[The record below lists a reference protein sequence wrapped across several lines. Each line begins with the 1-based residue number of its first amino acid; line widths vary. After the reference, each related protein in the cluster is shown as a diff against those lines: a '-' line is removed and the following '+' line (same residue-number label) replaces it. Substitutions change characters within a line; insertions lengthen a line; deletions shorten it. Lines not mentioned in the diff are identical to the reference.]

1 MRTLILSCNTG
12 EGHNSCAKAIKEVY
26 DAKGEVCRIE
36 DALGFISKRVSRF
49 VSGWHT
55 RIYRYCPG
63 WFRRGYGYSEQHPVL
78 FQEYS
83 WVYRLLTKGVEELC
97 RLICEEKYDTVICTH
112 VFPALMVTEMRK
124 RYPALS
130 LRAGFVA
137 TDYTCSP
144 STETS
149 DLDVYFIPDDT
160 LAEEFVQKGVPGE
173 KLVGSGIPVRQM
185 FCRNLEKEAAK
196 RRLHILPGQKHLLMM
211 CGSMGCGP
219 MARLASALAERME
232 EHWVLTIV
240 CGTNRRLYGQLSRRF
255 ASLPNVHV
263 QGYVADMSALMDS
276 ADLYLT
282 KPGGISVTE
291 AAGKCLP
298 MVFID
303 AVAGCE
309 EYNKQYFLAAGGA
322 AAGTDVNDL
331 AAACCALL
339 AEDAAREEMAEALSR
354 QRKEN
359 AAAMIYHDMTGART

>member
-26 DAKGEVCRIE
+26 DAKGEVCQIE

-49 VSGWHT
+49 ISSWHT
-55 RIYRYCPG
+55 RIYRHCPG

-78 FQEYS
+78 FQERS
-83 WVYRLLTKGVEELC
+83 LVYRLLTKGAEGIY
-97 RLICEEKYDTVICTH
+97 RLICEENYDTVICTH
-112 VFPALMVTEMRK
+112 VFPALMMTEVLK
-124 RYPALS
+124 RYPMMQ
-130 LRAGFVA
+130 LRTGFVA

-144 STETS
+144 STEIS
-149 DLDVYFIPDDT
+149 DLDVYFIPDAA
-160 LAEEFVQKGVPGE
+160 LAEEFIQKGVPKE
-173 KLVGSGIPVRQM
+173 KLVGSGIPIRQM
-185 FCRNLEKEAAK
+185 FCQNLEKETAK
-196 RRLHILPGQKHLLMM
+196 SQFNIPGQQKHLLMM

-219 MARLASALAERME
+219 MARLASAVAERLE
-232 EHWVLTIV
+232 ENWALTVV

-263 QGYVADMSALMDS
+263 RGYVADMSALMDS

-291 AAGKCLP
+291 AADKSLP

-309 EYNKQYFLAAGGA
+309 EYNKEYFLAVGGA
-322 AAGTDVNDL
+322 AAGADVDGL
-331 AAACCALL
+331 ADVCYSLL
-339 AEDAAREEMAEALSR
+339 AEDAARDEMVKALSR
-354 QRKEN
+354 QRKED
-359 AAAMIYHDMTGART
+359 AAAMIYDYMTGART